1 MSRGGK
7 VKVITKTIKDQ
18 NVTEMFNQM
27 LGTGAINLDMCYPKY
42 ENIKSYCNK
51 ILEILNVFNNSPF
64 LKSYSEL
71 ELNRRDINIFI
82 AKSRIE
88 CDNVFS
94 IDLSDYEWN
103 LNLVDDARRKE
114 FEEKYTTMK
123 KSEVV
128 FAFIKTCDNLI
139 PYRKY
144 IGKMENL
151 DHKFLETMAGNEFSP
166 FPFSN
171 LNFKY
176 IIDGLLIKKGLSE
189 IKFVMTVLN
198 KILTLS
204 YNLYRVY
211 NNPDFDVS
219 EFAKV
224 IVNNIGEVKK
234 RIPRCEKAF
243 KKIEESVDLLKEN
256 FNGYYKDYVQTQN
269 QMIIMESFVTDVAKN
284 TKADPETTREFRQI
298 ISYYRKMAGQQI
310 KNPRMKQLFDKVNE
324 NFNMIDQHDNLVKI
338 KSLSDS
344 EGEEEHSS
352 VPSEEKEKRDDDV
365 KETEEEEV
373 EGNGDDNIKETE
385 EEVKETESTQS
396 LKKSSYIM
404 NEEKDE

>member
-1 MSRGGK
+1 M
-7 VKVITKTIKDQ
+7 
-18 NVTEMFNQM
+18 
-27 LGTGAINLDMCYPKY
+27 
-42 ENIKSYCNK
+42 
-51 ILEILNVFNNSPF
+51 FNNSPF